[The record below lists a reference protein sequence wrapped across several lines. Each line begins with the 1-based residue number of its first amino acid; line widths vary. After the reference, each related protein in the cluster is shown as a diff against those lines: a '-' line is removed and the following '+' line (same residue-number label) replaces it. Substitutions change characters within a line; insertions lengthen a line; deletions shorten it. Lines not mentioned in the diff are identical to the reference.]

1 MLEQLKICL
10 NISWQ
15 DKLIDDKLTQ
25 LLDESKKALNS
36 MMGVELNYESDEEA
50 RELLFNRVR
59 YAYNNSLEEFEKNF
73 STVILRKQLFEG
85 MKKWNWIK

>member
-85 MKKWNWIK
+85 MKK